1 MPPLLR
7 VLDQLGGLLALRSRL
22 VYLLLQFYLPQVW
35 DETYEKRS
43 DIMKTISMNALQNV
57 LDVLLK

>member
-7 VLDQLGGLLALRSRL
+7 VLDQLGGLLALRSNL
-22 VYLLLQFYLPQVW
+22 VYLLLQFHLPQVW

-43 DIMKTISMNALQNV
+43 DIMKSISRNALQNV